1 MRKAPASE
9 GSGEAAPPCALDVP
23 DNDTPEG
30 RMHPLLALEEACG
43 LAAGEWEGRMFRR
56 DEITRDESNAWR
68 CNDPDDAGKPAY
80 NAVKPGEICAG
91 EASLLAEGGDCARV
105 PSKEFRDSQMSRGG
119 RS

>member
-43 LAAGEWEGRMFRR
+43 LAAGEWEGRGRMFRR
-56 DEITRDESNAWR
+56 DEITRDKAT
-68 CNDPDDAGKPAY
+68 
-80 NAVKPGEICAG
+80 PGAAMIPTMPVNPPKTPSSRVRFAPEKQ
-91 EASLLAEGGDCARV
+91 ASLLKAATAPGFLPRNFV
-105 PSKEFRDSQMSRGG
+105 IRR
-119 RS
+119 

>member
-1 MRKAPASE
+1 MY
-9 GSGEAAPPCALDVP
+9 
-23 DNDTPEG
+23 
-30 RMHPLLALEEACG
+30 PLLALEEACG

-68 CNDPDDAGKPAY
+68 CNDPDDAGKPVY
-80 NAVKPGEICAG
+80 NAVKPGEIFAG
-91 EASLLAEGGDCARV
+91 EASLPAEGGDCARV